1 MAYHRAFMN
10 MVHDADRSMLTSLMG
25 ELAGDDGR
33 PGGALLRQVFV
44 QQTSL
49 ICDKNDLTAL
59 FCFKP
64 RCLKDLVLVPFAP
77 CAVCH

>member
-1 MAYHRAFMN
+1 MA
-10 MVHDADRSMLTSLMG
+10 HDAGRSMLTSLMG

-44 QQTSL
+44 QQSSL
-49 ICDKNDLTAL
+49 ICNYNNLIAL
-59 FCFKP
+59 SCLRP

-77 CAVCH
+77 CAVCP